1 MEQALQHSN
10 VQSID
15 DRLWNDVK
23 HALDSI
29 ARHAEDILAQWVVV
43 GQRLAELRQR
53 NPGKAGDFGIA
64 CRTHGITLTQN
75 QRSAAMWWAQL
86 DDRQRD
92 ILSEKNPSALAPE
105 WLQKRCR
112 ETHPQWAK
120 GQKSAVSGRPGN
132 VKRAP
137 RKAPTR
143 SRKEME
149 REAHREDLKARREQ
163 KAAAAA
169 AAAAN
174 DRRPILKPGPYPVV
188 MYGKQ
193 LWPVS
198 DEERVTVG
206 QYDYDQLVNATLFF
220 IHQRDLVRMPAGD
233 LAANLRLR
241 TRFLHRFVDTRLVD
255 AGAHE
260 MRRFLQVLHLLCH
273 LHEENPEG
281 ECRPPSDRALFEV

>member
-1 MEQALQHSN
+1 MEQALHHSN

-29 ARHAEDILAQWVVV
+29 ARYAEDILAQWVVV

-92 ILSEKNPSALAPE
+92 VLSEKNPDVLSPAG
-105 WLQKRCR
+105 LQNRCR
-112 ETHPQWAK
+112 ETRPDWAK
-120 GQKSAVSGRPGN
+120 SRKSSVSHSVGN
-132 VKRAP
+132 VKRQP
-137 RKAPTR
+137 RQAPTR
-143 SRKEME
+143 SRKEVE

-169 AAAAN
+169 AAAAS
-174 DRRPILKPGPYPVV
+174 DRRPTIKPGPYPVV

-198 DEERVTVG
+198 DAERVTLG
-206 QYDYDQLVNATLFF
+206 QYDYDQLVAAIWFF
-220 IHQRDLVRMPAGD
+220 IHQRDLVRMAPGD

-241 TRFLHRFVDTRLVD
+241 TRFLHKFVETRLVD
-255 AGAHE
+255 AGAQE
-260 MRRFLQVLHLLCH
+260 MRRLLQAFHLICH
-273 LHEENPEG
+273 LHETNPEG
-281 ECRPPSDRALFEV
+281 ECRPPSDRALLEV